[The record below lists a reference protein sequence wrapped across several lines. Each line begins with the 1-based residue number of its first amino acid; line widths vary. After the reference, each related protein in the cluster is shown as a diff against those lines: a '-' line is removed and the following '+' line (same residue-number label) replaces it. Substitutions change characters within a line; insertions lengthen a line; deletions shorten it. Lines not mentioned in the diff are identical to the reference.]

1 MLKVG
6 DTGELGFA
14 LLECDGKVVGNVYPQ
29 HVETVVKELA
39 QKAEKDSNG
48 IPTDIHRMSNGIPT
62 DIHRMSNGYPEQ
74 SFSEV
79 LYLLEE
85 EAKKVYKLQN
95 LVSEYEDKIAKI
107 AMERVAEKK
116 QLKEVEDSLSYER
129 GMTEMVAHDLRFEVK
144 AYRTLLRNIQDQVE
158 EALGENG

>member
-48 IPTDIHRMSNGIPT
+48 IPTDIHRMSNG
-62 DIHRMSNGYPEQ
+62 YPEQ

-85 EAKKVYKLQN
+85 ETKKVYKLQN

-158 EALGENG
+158 EVLGENG

>member
-48 IPTDIHRMSNGIPT
+48 IPTDIHRMSNG
-62 DIHRMSNGYPEQ
+62 YPEQ

-85 EAKKVYKLQN
+85 ETKKVYKLQK

-116 QLKEVEDSLSYER
+116 RLKEVEDSLSYER

-158 EALGENG
+158 EVLGENG

>member
-48 IPTDIHRMSNGIPT
+48 IPTDIQRN
-62 DIHRMSNGYPEQ
+62 SNGYPEQ

-129 GMTEMVAHDLRFEVK
+129 GMTEMVARDLRFEVK
-144 AYRTLLRNIQDQVE
+144 AYRTLLRNIQDQIE
-158 EALGENG
+158 EVLGENG